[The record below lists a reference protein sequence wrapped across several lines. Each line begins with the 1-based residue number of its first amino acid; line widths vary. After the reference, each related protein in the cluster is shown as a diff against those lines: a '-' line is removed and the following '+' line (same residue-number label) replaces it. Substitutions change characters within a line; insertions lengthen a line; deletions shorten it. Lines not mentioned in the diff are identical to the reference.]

1 MVNIMLKMI
10 IKSVKGR
17 KWSFLLTMLV
27 CIVSLAMASFA
38 VYIYENAHFCQNVVE
53 NGLTAGTKNTAVL
66 DVLNGISDEEFAEFK
81 DKLLNEKDILSVG
94 EIDIYSGFEDSELA
108 KLQCRFNG
116 SNENMLNYIMI
127 DCRAAGIYDIPLE
140 TGNIK
145 KDINLSE
152 NEYQVYLGSGFK
164 KYYKIGDVIEHEVYE
179 GCVYRFEVKGFLKS
193 GTEAID
199 PETLLSTDS
208 FLDDKCYKKIGES
221 DVVMVCNVTMDSNA
235 MFFTWSD
242 KVSYKEIKTQINKI
256 ADSMGID
263 AVIGTIDNI
272 LDEKLTAGR
281 KINDF
286 VNDILWIVMIA
297 TIIMLTCTQISVVFT
312 NLSEYGILC
321 ANGFSIPWIAAMLI
335 VENSVKIIIS
345 GICSSVLFYKLLDIL
360 FAGVGNQSDVC
371 REIFIK
377 NVIPANCIICILI
390 ILVSSIVPV
399 LVLMSQRTSTL
410 IGGNDT

>member
-1 MVNIMLKMI
+1 MLKMI

-17 KWSFLLTMLV
+17 KWSFLLTMFV
-27 CIVSLAMASFA
+27 CIVSLAMTLFA
-38 VYIYENAHFCQNVVE
+38 VYIYENAHFCRNVVE

-66 DVLNGISDEEFAEFK
+66 DVLNEISDEEFAEFK

-94 EIDIYSGFEDSELA
+94 EIDIYSGFENSELA
-108 KLQCRFNG
+108 KLQCRLSGND
-116 SNENMLNYIMI
+116 ENMLNYIMI
-127 DCRAAGIYDIPLE
+127 DCRAADIYDIPLE

-145 KDINLSE
+145 KDTNLSE
-152 NEYQVYLGSGFK
+152 NEFQVYLGSAYK
-164 KYYKIGDVIEHEVYE
+164 KYYKTGDVIEHEIYK
-179 GCVYRFEVKGFLKS
+179 GCTYRFEIESFLKS
-193 GTEAID
+193 GTKAID

-208 FLDDKCYKKIGES
+208 FLDDKCYKKLGES
-221 DVVMVCNVTMDSNA
+221 DVVMVCNVKMDSNV

-242 KVSYKEIKTQINKI
+242 EVSLKDIKTQINKI
-256 ADSMGID
+256 ADLVGID

-272 LDEKLTAGR
+272 LNEKLEASR

-286 VNDILWIVMIA
+286 VNDILWIVMIT
-297 TIIMLTCTQISVVFT
+297 TIIMLTCTQISVVLT

-335 VENSVKIIIS
+335 VENSIKIILS
-345 GICSSVLFYKLLDIL
+345 GICSSLLFHKLLDIL
-360 FAGVGNQSDVC
+360 FAGVGSQSDVC

-390 ILVSSIVPV
+390 ILVSSAVPV
-399 LVLMSQRTSTL
+399 FVLMNRKTSTL